1 MRDGRFI
8 STAFTHTLHRVG
20 KMDAG
25 KYTCSADNGLG
36 QVGEAEIFLDVL
48 YPPQVTIE
56 AAPGVSRHREAEE
69 GESLTVK
76 CNVSSNPPPYMVE
89 WLREGHPDSRQSGEI
104 LRLSSV
110 TAESAGTYICRAV
123 NILTPYGQPKRRSE
137 RVGNAT
143 MTLLV
148 RHKPGMA
155 HISPERPIA
164 AEGKLEIF
172 SIIFSKGKKNGKI
185 IRLRVFLR
193 HFR

>member
-1 MRDGRFI
+1 
-8 STAFTHTLHRVG
+8 
-20 KMDAG
+20 MDAG

-172 SIIFSKGKKNGKI
+172 SIIFLKGKRMGK
-185 IRLRVFLR
+185 LFV
-193 HFR
+193 